1 MRSQFH
7 FSINTTAVAIL
18 GHTEQ
23 THKPEITA
31 PDGAVLTY
39 ASPYIAQ
46 VTFWGRGKKMIH
58 P

>member
-1 MRSQFH
+1 MRSQFYL
-7 FSINTTAVAIL
+7 SINPSAVAIL
-18 GHTEQ
+18 GHNEQ

-31 PDGAVLTY
+31 PDGVVLTY
-39 ASPYIAQ
+39 ASPYAAQ